1 MLFWQQRSAASGLG
15 GKCARPS
22 LACVLAS
29 IPALLAVAVC
39 AAGVQVA
46 KIVEYKEV
54 VPLSSGQIRDGNTC
68 VYLGPAMSAGE
79 FFDGLQRTESA
90 NGDVFRKNAQVVQT
104 FPDAITVQVQ
114 VGISVCNADIY
125 TPAPAPSFVN
135 GMQFKVQWKRGL
147 VMRPVAQ
154 LRVQRIPF
162 MAEEGDNRMLFV
174 LKIHDKDVPLTDHLI
189 VSVISPQGKLLSR
202 MAGRL

>member
-1 MLFWQQRSAASGLG
+1 MDFAQRSAASGYA
-15 GKCARPS
+15 GKCEWPILAAVVIS
-22 LACVLAS
+22 LLPLLGLCAS
-29 IPALLAVAVC
+29 GTQLP
-39 AAGVQVA
+39 

-54 VPLSSGQIRDGNTC
+54 VPLSSGEIREGNVC
-68 VYLGPAMSAGE
+68 VHMGPAMSAGE
-79 FFDGLQRTESA
+79 FFDGLQRSETAS
-90 NGDVFRKNAQVVQT
+90 GDVFRKDSQVVRT

-125 TPAPAPSFVN
+125 TPAPAPAFVD

-147 VMRPVAQ
+147 AMRPVAQ

-162 MAEEGDNRMLFV
+162 MAEDGDNRMLFV
-174 LKIHDKDVPLTDHLI
+174 LKIRDKDVPLTDHLI
-189 VSVISPQGKLLSR
+189 ISVISQQGKVLSR